1 MCNTVS
7 LSWKPNCCW
16 LLIFCSLILGSG
28 YFTGLWES
36 RKWYHEEDTSWS
48 LTWQTCEWKVRTQ
61 TDSSTFIIIII
72 WFALPLLTLHCCFLP
87 FSDWL
92 LWLMDR
98 SVLSRYYH
106 VQHSHSLC
114 CWYYAFL
121 KLKRKSHYACKK
133 VAWWQKYKENSL
145 ASFCFLLFLGY
156 HCYLHLDSFSC
167 VFKI

>member
-16 LLIFCSLILGSG
+16 LLIFCSLMLGSG
-28 YFTGLWES
+28 YFIGLWES

-61 TDSSTFIIIII
+61 TDSGTFIIIII
-72 WFALPLLTLHCCFLP
+72 WFALPLLTLHCCFLSL
-87 FSDWL
+87 SDWL

-106 VQHSHSLC
+106 VQHSQGC

-121 KLKRKSHYACKK
+121 KLKRKSNYACKK
-133 VAWWQKYKENSL
+133 VDDQKYKENSL

-156 HCYLHLDSFSC
+156 HCYLHLDS
-167 VFKI
+167 

>member
-1 MCNTVS
+1 M
-7 LSWKPNCCW
+7 
-16 LLIFCSLILGSG
+16 LGSG
-28 YFTGLWES
+28 YFIGLWES

-48 LTWQTCEWKVRTQ
+48 LTWQTCEWKVRTH

-72 WFALPLLTLHCCFLP
+72 WFALPLLTLHCCFLS

-106 VQHSHSLC
+106 VQHSQGISHSLC

-121 KLKRKSHYACKK
+121 KLKRKSNYACKK
-133 VAWWQKYKENSL
+133 VDDQKYKENSL
-145 ASFCFLLFLGY
+145 ASFCFRLFLGY

-167 VFKI
+167 VFKIYFLF